1 MNRMPVHKKAGPKRN
16 PGPAFHIILRDPG
29 GSPFHVFG
37 LLSRTI
43 EPLYV
48 SSCPMHPV
56 RTPQYL
62 VMDGSVFGHGR
73 FHIVPVFRRGLVPVL
88 LECPVEIRHIGES
101 ALVSY
106 GGYVHRGLCQ
116 HP

>member
-1 MNRMPVHKKAGPKRN
+1 MVNSIPVHKKAGPKRN
-16 PGPAFHIILRDPG
+16 PGPALHLILRDPG
-29 GSPFHVFG
+29 GSPCHVFG

-48 SSCPMHPV
+48 SSCADASV
-56 RTPQYL
+56 F

-88 LECPVEIRHIGES
+88 LECPVEVRHIGES